1 MPESKRADALLQ
13 EFQAKKLH
21 IAVVVDEYGGTAGL
35 VALEDL
41 LEELVGEI
49 ADEYD
54 EPERLIQKIDAR
66 TYRVAGKLSVDDL
79 NAATG
84 LTISNE
90 AYDTVGGWVLDL
102 FGRVPR
108 RGERVETPELSV
120 TVEKI
125 ERTRVV
131 EVLLSLRTPQST
143 EKAA

>member
-1 MPESKRADALLQ
+1 MRPISIHTGAWRYPGAWPDAN
-13 EFQAKKLH
+13 FNFGH
-21 IAVVVDEYGGTAGL
+21 IK
-35 VALEDL
+35 
-41 LEELVGEI
+41 
-49 ADEYD
+49 
-54 EPERLIQKIDAR
+54 RLIQKLDAR
-66 TYRVAGKLSVDDL
+66 TYRVAGKLPVDDL